1 MSLALSIAIEL
12 LQFTGHPP
20 SQSAWYVDLTANSAS
35 AALGAVIAAFRSRWM
50 RLNARDATR
59 LALSWSG
66 MVLVFVA
73 LTAWLLALI
82 CRDQRDSAAPTVSML
97 ENALGYP
104 WFAGTV
110 MRIVVSGVEVPH

>member
-20 SQSAWYVDLTANSAS
+20 SQSARYVDLTANSAS